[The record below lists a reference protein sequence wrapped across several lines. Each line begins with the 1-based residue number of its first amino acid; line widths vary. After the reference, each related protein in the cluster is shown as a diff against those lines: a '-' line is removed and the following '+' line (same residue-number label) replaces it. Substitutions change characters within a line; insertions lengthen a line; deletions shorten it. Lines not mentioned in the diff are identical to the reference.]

1 MLLEFGESD
10 LNCAIGTV
18 IAISMTQT
26 VQTRRAGFL
35 TILLLGLSL
44 AMADPMARAQQISI
58 TGPPPQLHLAVG
70 TLGTTVDTVTFIV
83 PANSVGS
90 GTSIAGS
97 QTVFIQVATRRSGS
111 TGGPT
116 TVLLLANSSTP
127 LTNGSNT
134 IPMTEISWTSA
145 NGIIP
150 SGAFN
155 GTASQQL
162 FSFFAPNG
170 TTRQEDTH
178 TFSYANTSIHPAG
191 TYTTTVTYTA
201 VAL

>member
-1 MLLEFGESD
+1 M
-10 LNCAIGTV
+10 V
-18 IAISMTQT
+18 
-26 VQTRRAGFL
+26 VQS
-35 TILLLGLSL
+35 LSL
-44 AMADPMARAQQISI
+44 RLRTICLFLVLATALGIPLAQASHVSIS
-58 TGPPPQLHLAVG
+58 GPPPQLHLAVG
-70 TLGTTVDTVTFIV
+70 TLGATVDTVTFTV
-83 PANSVGS
+83 PGNLVGT

-97 QTVFIQVATRRSGS
+97 QTVLIEVATRRSGG

-116 TVLLLANSSTP
+116 TVLLVANSSTP
-127 LTNGSNT
+127 LASGTNI

-150 SGAFN
+150 PGTFN
-155 GTASQQL
+155 GTATQQL

-170 TTRQEDTH
+170 VTRQEDTH
-178 TFSYANTSIHPAG
+178 TFFYANSRIYPAG

>member
-1 MLLEFGESD
+1 MALSHPHRILVIVLLILPG
-10 LNCAIGTV
+10 V
-18 IAISMTQT
+18 IAIP
-26 VQTRRAGFL
+26 
-35 TILLLGLSL
+35 L
-44 AMADPMARAQQISI
+44 AQASHISI

-70 TLGTTVDTVTFIV
+70 TLGPTVDTVTFTV
-83 PANSVGS
+83 PANLVGT

-97 QTVFIQVATRRSGS
+97 QTVLIEVAARRSGG

-116 TVLLLANSSTP
+116 TVLLVANSSTP
-127 LTNGSNT
+127 LTSGANT

-150 SGAFN
+150 SGTFN
-155 GTASQQL
+155 GTATQQV

-178 TFSYANTSIHPAG
+178 TFFYANTRVYPAG
-191 TYTTTVTYTA
+191 TYTSTVTYTA

>member
-1 MLLEFGESD
+1 VFVGVSYYSYIMVLSHSHRIVAL
-10 LNCAIGTV
+10 
-18 IAISMTQT
+18 
-26 VQTRRAGFL
+26 GFL
-35 TILLLGLSL
+35 VL
-44 AMADPMARAQQISI
+44 AGAIVIPLAQAQQITI

-70 TLGTTVDTVTFIV
+70 TLGTAVDTVTFTL
-83 PANSVGS
+83 PANLVGN

-97 QTVFIQVATRRSGS
+97 QTVLIQVAARRTAG

-116 TVLLLANSSTP
+116 TVLLLANSATP
-127 LTNGSNT
+127 LTSGANT

-150 SGAFN
+150 AGTFN
-155 GTASQQL
+155 GTATQQL

-178 TFSYANTSIHPAG
+178 TFFYANTRVYPAG
-191 TYTTTVTYTA
+191 TYTSRVTYTA

>member
-1 MLLEFGESD
+1 M
-10 LNCAIGTV
+10 V
-18 IAISMTQT
+18 
-26 VQTRRAGFL
+26 RALQAPHLKSL
-35 TILLLGLSL
+35 TIILFAFAL
-44 AMADPMARAQQISI
+44 AVAIPLTQAQQISI

-70 TLGTTVDTVTFIV
+70 TSGATVDTVTFTV

-97 QTVFIQVATRRSGS
+97 QTVLIQVASRRSGGA
-111 TGGPT
+111 GGPT
-116 TVLLLANSSTP
+116 TVLLVADSSRPLMSGTNS
-127 LTNGSNT
+127 

-150 SGAFN
+150 SGSFN
-155 GTASQQL
+155 GTTTQQL

-170 TTRQEDTH
+170 TTSQEDTL
-178 TFSYANTSIHPAG
+178 TFFYVNTTVHPAG

-201 VAL
+201 IAL

>member
-1 MLLEFGESD
+1 MLVESVS
-10 LNCAIGTV
+10 L
-18 IAISMTQT
+18 
-26 VQTRRAGFL
+26 RLL
-35 TILLLGLSL
+35 TISL
-44 AMADPMARAQQISI
+44 IALAVAMGMPLAHASHISI

-70 TLGTTVDTVTFIV
+70 TLGATVDTVTFTV
-83 PANSVGS
+83 PANLVGT

-97 QTVFIQVATRRSGS
+97 QAVLIEVAARRSGGS
-111 TGGPT
+111 GGPT
-116 TVLLLANSSTP
+116 TVLLIANSSTP
-127 LTNGSNT
+127 LTSGTNT
-134 IPMTEISWTSA
+134 IPMTEISWTSG

-150 SGAFN
+150 AGTFN
-155 GTASQQL
+155 GTGTQQL

-178 TFSYANTSIHPAG
+178 TFFYGNSNIYPAG

>member
-1 MLLEFGESD
+1 MQRPFLRLLIIS
-10 LNCAIGTV
+10 L
-18 IAISMTQT
+18 IA
-26 VQTRRAGFL
+26 
-35 TILLLGLSL
+35 LGLGIPL
-44 AMADPMARAQQISI
+44 AQASHISI

-70 TLGTTVDTVTFIV
+70 ALGATVDTVTFTV
-83 PANSVGS
+83 PANLVGT

-97 QTVFIQVATRRSGS
+97 QAVLIEVAARRSAGS
-111 TGGPT
+111 GGPT

-127 LTNGSNT
+127 LTSGTNT
-134 IPMTEISWTSA
+134 IPMTEISWTSGS
-145 NGIIP
+145 GIIP
-150 SGAFN
+150 AGTFN
-155 GTASQQL
+155 GTATQQL

-178 TFSYANTSIHPAG
+178 IFHYANSSVYPAG

>member
-1 MLLEFGESD
+1 
-10 LNCAIGTV
+10 
-18 IAISMTQT
+18 MTQA
-26 VQTRRAGFL
+26 VQTPRSRFL
-35 TILLLGLSL
+35 TILVLVL
-44 AMADPMARAQQISI
+44 ALVVAIPLTRAQQISI

-70 TLGTTVDTVTFIV
+70 TLGTTVDTVTFTV
-83 PANSVGS
+83 PASSVGI

-97 QTVFIQVATRRSGS
+97 QTVFIQVATRRSGGS
-111 TGGPT
+111 GGPT
-116 TVLLLANSSTP
+116 TVLLIADSSRPLTSGANS
-127 LTNGSNT
+127 

-150 SGAFN
+150 SGSFN
-155 GTASQQL
+155 GTTTQQI

-178 TFSYANTSIHPAG
+178 TFYYANTGIHPAG

-201 VAL
+201 IAL

>member
-1 MLLEFGESD
+1 M
-10 LNCAIGTV
+10 AIP
-18 IAISMTQT
+18 
-26 VQTRRAGFL
+26 
-35 TILLLGLSL
+35 L
-44 AMADPMARAQQISI
+44 AQAQQISI

-70 TLGTTVDTVTFIV
+70 TLGTTVDTVTFNV
-83 PANSVGS
+83 PASSVGL

-97 QTVFIQVATRRSGS
+97 QTVFIQVATRRGGGS
-111 TGGPT
+111 GGPT
-116 TVLLLANSSTP
+116 TVLLIVDSSRP
-127 LTNGSNT
+127 LTSGSSS

-150 SGAFN
+150 SGSFN
-155 GTASQQL
+155 GTATQQI

-178 TFSYANTSIHPAG
+178 SFSYANTSIHPSG
-191 TYTTTVTYTA
+191 TYITTVTYTA